1 MKELNRFEMAIIKRT
16 AKNTQSLRNKRDKL
30 VKQIEAAEEELK
42 VLATAIEGFE
52 APIIHMTGGFT
63 SEEVLNNVAAV
74 TEVMAEVPEG
84 EVADE
89 TVGETEVTEGTTVDT
104 TDDLPAL

>member
-1 MKELNRFEMAIIKRT
+1 
-16 AKNTQSLRNKRDKL
+16 
-30 VKQIEAAEEELK
+30 
-42 VLATAIEGFE
+42 
-52 APIIHMTGGFT
+52 
-63 SEEVLNNVAAV
+63 
-74 TEVMAEVPEG
+74 MAEVPEG